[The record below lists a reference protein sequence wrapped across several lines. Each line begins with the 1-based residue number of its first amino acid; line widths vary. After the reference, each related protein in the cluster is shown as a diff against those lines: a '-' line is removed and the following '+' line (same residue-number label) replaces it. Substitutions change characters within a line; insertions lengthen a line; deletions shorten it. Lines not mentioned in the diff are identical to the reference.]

1 MNYLKKSAWSVGLWA
16 QRIGGAVV
24 GIAFGLFG
32 LLAFPTAY
40 AAPPLSE
47 KISSDDLP
55 PVWPDAEGSVRG
67 YAIVPLYS
75 SVPAAAKSDS
85 LLYEYLALVDALR
98 IGRARERRF
107 AEEELKHRLKQ
118 YSVQRRLSS

>member
-1 MNYLKKSAWSVGLWA
+1 MSLL
-16 QRIGGAVV
+16 VV
-24 GIAFGLFG
+24 CVCLFM
-32 LLAFPTAY
+32 
-40 AAPPLSE
+40 
-47 KISSDDLP
+47 ISCCP
-55 PVWPDAEGSVRG
+55 
-67 YAIVPLYS
+67 YAIEPLYN

-118 YSVQRRLSS
+118 YNVQRRLSS